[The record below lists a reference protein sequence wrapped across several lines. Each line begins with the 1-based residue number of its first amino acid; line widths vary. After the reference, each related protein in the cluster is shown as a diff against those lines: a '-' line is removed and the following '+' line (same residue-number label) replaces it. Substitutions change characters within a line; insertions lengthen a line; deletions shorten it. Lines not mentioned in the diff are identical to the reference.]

1 MWLTNRVG
9 IVVACVLVAFP
20 GAQLVAGDYV
30 GRTEMQS
37 VIESAVRQGVDRRWA
52 EDVLMAA
59 ERKQSIL
66 DAISRPAEKTKPWHE
81 YRQIFITDQRI
92 DGGVVFAQQYADTL
106 AEVSMRTGVPAAVI
120 VAIIGVET
128 YYGRITG
135 RYRVVDALATLAFD
149 YPKRSPFFNP

>member
-59 ERKQSIL
+59 ERKQRIL
-66 DAISRPAEKTKPWHE
+66 DAISRPAEKTDRKST
-81 YRQIFITDQRI
+81 R
-92 DGGVVFAQQYADTL
+92 
-106 AEVSMRTGVPAAVI
+106 
-120 VAIIGVET
+120 
-128 YYGRITG
+128 
-135 RYRVVDALATLAFD
+135 
-149 YPKRSPFFNP
+149 